1 MFLNVFTIFHHVWA
15 IENLESNQISS
26 QMSEYAYVIGG
37 VNNSNMA
44 LRVLNIINNA
54 LGEKHT

>member
-1 MFLNVFTIFHHVWA
+1 
-15 IENLESNQISS
+15 
-26 QMSEYAYVIGG
+26 MSEYAYVIGG